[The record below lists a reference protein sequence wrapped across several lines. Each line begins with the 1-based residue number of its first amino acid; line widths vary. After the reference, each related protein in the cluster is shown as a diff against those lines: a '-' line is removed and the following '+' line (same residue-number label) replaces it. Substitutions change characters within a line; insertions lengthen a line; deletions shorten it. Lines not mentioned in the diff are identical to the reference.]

1 VSGIYKYDV
10 DDLTQTAR
18 GLRTLH
24 SDFSHASE
32 ARRGAA
38 GAMGY
43 DDLRGAVEDFVDNWE
58 HNRTRQ
64 LEAIDAAA
72 QALDGILTDYV
83 DGDEGAAA
91 QLRSGGPS

>member
-10 DDLTQTAR
+10 DDLMQTAS

-32 ARRGAA
+32 ARKGAS

-43 DDLRGAVEDFVDNWE
+43 GDLRGAVEEFVDNWE
-58 HNRTRQ
+58 HNRKRQ

-72 QALDGILTDYV
+72 GALDGILTGYV
-83 DGDEGAAA
+83 DRDEKAAA
-91 QLRSGGPS
+91 QLRSGPS